1 MEFSYKLLHPSIG
14 LLNHRCC
21 ERSVRSFL
29 HRLVG
34 SDPRQSYLVHRG
46 AHKVTEFDVISKQVT
61 NFAGSGHTESRDGCD
76 LTASFSQPTGV
87 CCEKDS
93 HSIFVVDSSSG
104 RFRLITSV

>member
-1 MEFSYKLLHPSIG
+1 MEFPYKLLHPSIG

-21 ERSVRSFL
+21 ERSVHSFL

-34 SDPRQSYLVHRG
+34 SDPWQSYLVHRE
-46 AHKVTEFDVISKQVT
+46 ANKVTEFDVVSKQVT
-61 NFAGSGHTESRDGCD
+61 YFAGSDHNESREGCD

-87 CCEKDS
+87 CCEKYS

-104 RFRLITSV
+104 RF